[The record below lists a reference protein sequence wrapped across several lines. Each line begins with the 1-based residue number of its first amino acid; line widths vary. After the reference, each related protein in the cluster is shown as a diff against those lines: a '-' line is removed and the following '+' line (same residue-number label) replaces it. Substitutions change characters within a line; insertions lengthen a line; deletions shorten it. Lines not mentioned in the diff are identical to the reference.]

1 MASHNKNILEE
12 NSDNDIDNEQ
22 NKKKN
27 LRKLNLKDLYKQ
39 KNNIIKEKKNKKKK

>member
-27 LRKLNLKDLYKQ
+27 LRKLNLNDLYTK
-39 KNNIIKEKKNKKKK
+39 KNNVIKENNNLENK